1 MVVFG
6 SHYLKYALDFARRVT
21 NPKKYST

>member
-6 SHYLKYALDFARRVT
+6 SHYLKSLLDFARRVT